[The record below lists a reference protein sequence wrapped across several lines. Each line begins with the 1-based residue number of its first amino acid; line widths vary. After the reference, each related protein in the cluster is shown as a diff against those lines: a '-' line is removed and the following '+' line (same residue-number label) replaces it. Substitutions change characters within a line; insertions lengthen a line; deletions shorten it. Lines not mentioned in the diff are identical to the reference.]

1 LKLFIGK
8 LINLIIYKSLSQ
20 KFDFITFSVANN
32 IIIFIIKVLL
42 SRILINIDCEHFG
55 LVMDVPI
62 SKYLKCKKYRPKM
75 RKEGRKDCLI
85 VTTEKIKQV
94 TTREPIP
101 DLNLNNF
108 LIGNY

>member
-1 LKLFIGK
+1 M
-8 LINLIIYKSLSQ
+8 SQ

-32 IIIFIIKVLL
+32 IIIFTNVLL
-42 SRILINIDCEHFG
+42 SQLLINIDCEHFG
-55 LVMDVPI
+55 LVIDVPI

-75 RKEGRKDCLI
+75 RKAGRKDCLI
-85 VTTEKIKQV
+85 VTPEKIKQV
-94 TTREPIP
+94 TTRRPIP